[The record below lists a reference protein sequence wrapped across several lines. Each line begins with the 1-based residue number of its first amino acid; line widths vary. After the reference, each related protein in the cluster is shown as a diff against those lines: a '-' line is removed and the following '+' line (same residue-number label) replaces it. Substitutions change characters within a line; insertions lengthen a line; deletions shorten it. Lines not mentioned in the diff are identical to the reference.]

1 MKIIR
6 EIINFSIFVASI
18 LVSIYLLDRLF
29 IPKWLTNDDNSHSF
43 ITRGFYAEKEN
54 SLDVIFM
61 GNSETYRGISPII
74 LWDEYNITAYNYV
87 SSGQRMWTG
96 YYMFEEALKT
106 QKPKVIFF
114 NVDGLFSDNQSSM
127 ANYQKVFDN
136 MKFSTNK
143 LKAIND
149 PAFDFSKKDKIAL
162 IFPIISYHSRYNELT
177 LNDFKYA
184 LSDYHNVN
192 KGLDMTTSRVAYN
205 GNYIYDSEERTPLNP
220 KVLKYLDKMVKR
232 CKEENIILEFF
243 WIPSPDSWAKEKTN
257 TISDYAKL
265 NHIPYND
272 LNLNYEEIGLNFE
285 NDSSDGG
292 DHLNVYGAE
301 KVAHYIGKYIN
312 DKYTFDEHSNEVV
325 NMWNNDLKM
334 YNMLKEKLEYYEN

>member
-1 MKIIR
+1 MKIIK
-6 EIINFSIFVASI
+6 EVINFSIFAVLT

-29 IPKWLTNDDNSHSF
+29 IPKWLTNNDNSHSY

-54 SLDVIFM
+54 SLDIIFM
-61 GNSETYRGISPII
+61 GNSDTYRGISPII
-74 LWDEYNITAYNYV
+74 LWEKYNITAYNYV

-136 MKFSTNK
+136 MKFSKNK
-143 LKAIND
+143 LNAIND
-149 PAFDFSKKDKIAL
+149 PAFDFSSGNKVAL

-177 LNDFKYA
+177 KDDFKYA
-184 LSDYHNVN
+184 LSDYHNAY
-192 KGLDMTTSRVAYN
+192 KGLDMITTSIAYN
-205 GNYIYDSEERTPLNP
+205 DNYIYNSEERTPINP
-220 KVLKYLDKMVKR
+220 KVLKYLDKMVRR

-243 WIPSPDSWAKEKTN
+243 WIPSPDSWTREKTN
-257 TISDYAKL
+257 TISDYAEQ
-265 NHIPYND
+265 HQIPYND
-272 LNLNYEEIGLNFE
+272 LNINYEEFGLNFKT
-285 NDSSDGG
+285 DSSDGG

-301 KVAHYIGKYIN
+301 KVANYIGEYIN
-312 DKYTFDEHSNEVV
+312 NKYNFNKHSEDVINTWNKDLEIYYKAKKELELNEH
-325 NMWNNDLKM
+325 
-334 YNMLKEKLEYYEN
+334 